1 MLPPLV
7 FFPHCPL
14 RGGGAM
20 PENLCPERA
29 QKTRPER
36 AKPATWSGIK
46 LHPERANLQPG
57 ARLGG
62 CSIPGRVVLTRAGY
76 ASNSPQ
82 IYSISFFPSCQR
94 SRWLASGLPTLAVG
108 SCLRLKWASTWR
120 NINSTNGALM
130 GLKWALLRS
139 TRLYLL
145 AKFCLLLPS
154 FYSACPSG

>member
-1 MLPPLV
+1 
-7 FFPHCPL
+7 
-14 RGGGAM
+14 M

-36 AKPATWSGIK
+36 AKPATWPGIE

-82 IYSISFFPSCQR
+82 IYSISFYP
-94 SRWLASGLPTLAVG
+94 
-108 SCLRLKWASTWR
+108 
-120 NINSTNGALM
+120 
-130 GLKWALLRS
+130 
-139 TRLYLL
+139 
-145 AKFCLLLPS
+145 LPS
-154 FYSACPSG
+154 VCAGWPLAFLLWRLSPVSASNGSQPGVI